1 MMTTKPNTID
11 EYIALFPANVQT
23 VLQQVRATIRKAAPE
38 AQETI
43 KYAMPTYVLN
53 GNLVYFAAFQH
64 HIGFYA
70 TPTGN
75 EAFKEDLSGYKTGKG
90 SIQFPLSQPM
100 PLDLITKIVTFRVHQ
115 NQEWAMAKKKGKQSA

>member
-1 MMTTKPNTID
+1 MMTSKPNTID
-11 EYIALFPANVQT
+11 EYIAAFPTDVQT
-23 VLQQVRATIRKAAPE
+23 VLQQVRATIRKAAPD

-43 KYAMPTYVLN
+43 KYAMPTYVLD
-53 GNLVYFAAFQH
+53 GNLVYFAAFQY

-75 EAFKEDLSGYKTGKG
+75 EAFTEDLSGYKTGKG

-100 PLDLITKIVTFRVHQ
+100 PLDLITRIVRFRVAE
-115 NQEWAMAKKKGKQSA
+115 NQKRARLKTKTKA

>member
-1 MMTTKPNTID
+1 MTTKPNTID
-11 EYIALFPANVQT
+11 EYIAAFPADIQT
-23 VLQQVRATIRKAAPE
+23 VLQQVRSTIRKAAPE

-43 KYAMPTYVLN
+43 KYAMPTYVLD

-70 TPTGN
+70 TPNGN

-90 SIQFPLSQPM
+90 SIQFPLNQPM
-100 PLDLITKIVTFRVHQ
+100 PLDLITKIVTFRVQQ
-115 NQEWAMAKKKGKQSA
+115 NQEQAMAKKKGGQSA